1 MRSHSAMTMTE
12 VVMALGLMASLA
24 LWWRPL
30 LQLTVAVPP
39 AADLDYY
46 QAAAAIERYVS
57 ESEILTV
64 ATSQLKVKHVGPRT
78 QLEQI
83 RILERLASSV
93 DGRDYLQFSAIGT
106 SGSEKGYSPLL
117 YGALQIRFTLLRPG
131 VVQYQLTMLSGSQ
144 YTGVA
149 IDATA
154 R

>member
-1 MRSHSAMTMTE
+1 MTE

-30 LQLTVAVPP
+30 FQVTAAAPP

-64 ATSQLKVKHVGPRT
+64 AANQLKVKHVGPRT
-78 QLEQI
+78 QVEQI

-93 DGRDYLQFSAIGT
+93 DGRDYLQFSAVGT
-106 SGSEKGYSPLL
+106 NGSEKGYSPLL
-117 YGALQIRFTLLRPG
+117 YGALKIRFTLLQPG
-131 VVQYQLTMLSGSQ
+131 VVRYQLTMLSGSQ
-144 YTGVA
+144 YTGVV